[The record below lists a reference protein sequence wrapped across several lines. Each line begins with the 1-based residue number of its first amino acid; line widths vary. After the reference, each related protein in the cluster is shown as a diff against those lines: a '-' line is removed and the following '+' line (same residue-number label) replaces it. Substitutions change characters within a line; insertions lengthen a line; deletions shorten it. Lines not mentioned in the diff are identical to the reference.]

1 MRLRCLSPLSGVCA
15 VVFAAAAAS
24 GQTTISQLS
33 DPENPSMEAGV
44 DIVSAAVIQDHGRL
58 TFRIETRGPIPTALP
73 DPDDFIT
80 FLWLLDTDRNSATG
94 QPHGALGSEFNVRAV
109 IGETY
114 GGGFVDVTG
123 GVPGGGGGSVEVQG
137 NRVEITIWLYQIGS
151 AAGFNWRCDSFH
163 IVDGG
168 WVSGNYE
175 TAIASADT
183 LAFTPAARVIVT
195 PPLLMLSPSGP
206 TTGQVQVEVR
216 DANGNVQPTGNYH
229 VTFESTYEPVATVD
243 VTGVVTAHMPPAQH
257 WRTPYIVVRADGLMA
272 DNAAVVRVTAN
283 DLGVVHQMFWGTNVA
298 YYLVPMIEG
307 VDLAG
312 LTSAYEVVTVT
323 DRAYLDEAAGFG
335 TTYLNGA
342 RLFLVLDVTDD
353 PVTAV
358 CGASGSPIRLGWL
371 YGQPAHNSC
380 YIINDPAHRTPQW
393 FVIFHEMGHDIAS
406 QCNAFNLF
414 CMGPS
419 QSHDAAYSEGTASL
433 AALWAWQSIMRCPRG
448 IGSVAIADFDEH
460 IRGYMSVWRQ
470 SLVDYQSA
478 GASYALLD
486 ANVLDGILCVLFD
499 QYGPKIWFD
508 YLSSFLPAQAP
519 LPVPID
525 TLEKQATWFVAA
537 VSASTGEDLR
547 DLFETAYGFPV
558 DESAWPEIF
567 AAVSA
572 RVAARSIPAPTAGDS
587 NCDCV
592 VDVNDVPAFVMALIN
607 PAGYAA
613 SYPDCDRMI
622 SDVNRDDRID
632 GRDIQA
638 FVLTLVDR

>member
-1 MRLRCLSPLSGVCA
+1 MRLHCLPLLLGGCA
-15 VVFAAAAAS
+15 VVFAATAAS

-33 DPENPSMEAGV
+33 DPASPSTEAGV
-44 DIVSAAVIQDHGRL
+44 DIVSAAVIQEHGRL
-58 TFRIETRGPIPTALP
+58 IFRIETRGPIPTALP

-80 FLWLLDTDRNSATG
+80 FLWLLDTDRDSATG

-163 IVDGG
+163 IVDGM

-183 LAFTPAARVIVT
+183 LPFTPAARVIVT

-206 TTGQVQVEVR
+206 ATGQIQVEVR
-216 DANGNVQPTGNYH
+216 DANGIVQPTGNYQ

-243 VTGVVTAHMPPAQH
+243 ANGVVTAHMPPAQH
-257 WRTPYIVVRADGLMA
+257 WQTPYIVVQADGVMA

-283 DLGVVHQMFWGTNVA
+283 DLGVVHQMFWGSTVA
-298 YYLVPMIEG
+298 YYLAPMIEG

-312 LTSAYEVVTVT
+312 LTSTYEVVSVT
-323 DRAYLDEAAGFG
+323 DRAYSDEAAGFG

-371 YGQPAHNSC
+371 YGQAVHNSC

-433 AALWAWQSIMRCPRG
+433 AALWAWQSIVRCPRG
-448 IGSVAIADFDEH
+448 IGPAALADLDQH
-460 IRGYMSVWRQ
+460 VRGYMSMWRQ
-470 SLVDYQSA
+470 SLVDYQNA
-478 GASYALLD
+478 GASYAALD
-486 ANVLDGILCVLFD
+486 ANVLDGILCELFD
-499 QYGPKIWFD
+499 EYGPKIWFD
-508 YLSSFLPAQAP
+508 YFSSFLPAPAP

-525 TLEKQATWFVAA
+525 TLEKQATWFVAV
-537 VSASTGEDLR
+537 VSASSGADLR
-547 DLFETAYGFPV
+547 DRFEIDYGFPV
-558 DESAWPEIF
+558 DQAAWTEIY

-572 RVAARSIPAPTAGDS
+572 RIAARTMVEPARGDS

-592 VDVNDVPAFVMALIN
+592 FDAVDVPAFVLALVN
-607 PAGYAA
+607 PSGYAA
-613 SYPDCDRMI
+613 AYPNCDRGI
-622 SDVNRDDRID
+622 ADVNGDDQID
-632 GRDIQA
+632 GRDVQA
-638 FVLTLVDR
+638 FVQTLLGR